1 MAERKISELE
11 STTDLQDLYTIGTD
25 KNNNSKKVKL
35 QFLKEAADY
44 ANAQGDYAK
53 EVADNTAGN
62 TGVNDYPI
70 FSASGNYVAGD
81 VVNYNGRLYRFTAPH
96 QSGSWNGNDV
106 VSTSINAESQRK
118 LTELSEET
126 DEKFHNVDSE
136 IENLKRGE
144 AYVMGETLTFRNY
157 ADATIIGN
165 TLKL

>member
-118 LTELSEET
+118 LTELSAET
-126 DEKFHNVDSE
+126 ADVDAQLSLYRE
-136 IENLKRGE
+136 
-144 AYVMGETLTFRNY
+144 Y
-157 ADATIIGN
+157 GN
-165 TLKL
+165 TPLTKAGEFGGYSSGGMLI